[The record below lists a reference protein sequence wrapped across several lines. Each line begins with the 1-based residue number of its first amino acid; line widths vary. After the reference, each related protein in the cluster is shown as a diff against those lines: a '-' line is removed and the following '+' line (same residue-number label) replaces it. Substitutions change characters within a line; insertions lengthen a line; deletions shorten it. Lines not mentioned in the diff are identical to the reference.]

1 MDLKAYHDQIDAA
14 GAEAEQ
20 LIVRAI
26 EEHPNTIENAQAL
39 ADHPAIRA
47 MHAGLFVAFMKCATL
62 GKARVC
68 EHLVRLLEAPQP
80 FMIYTRKWEI
90 AVCKKCMED
99 GDAPDVLPLCDRCG
113 QEVETMHV
121 CDTTIEGSPMIM
133 RFCVCLACME
143 ELEGEAQAL

>member
-26 EEHPNTIENAQAL
+26 EEHPEAVENAQAL
-39 ADHPAIRA
+39 GRHPAIRA
-47 MHAGLFVAFMKCATL
+47 MHTGLFVAFMKCATL

-80 FMIYTRKWEI
+80 FMIYTRKANI
-90 AVCKKCMED
+90 ALCKKCMDD
-99 GDAPDVLPLCDRCG
+99 GNAPAVLPICDRCA

-121 CDTTIEGSPMIM
+121 CHATLEGSPMIM
-133 RFCVCLACME
+133 RFCVCLACMA
-143 ELEGEAQAL
+143 ELEGEGGPL